1 MKKDVALKRIQK
13 LVDQL
18 NEYSYEYHVLD
29 QPSVD
34 DSVYDGL
41 MNELKTLEGEYP
53 ELILKNSPT
62 TKIGG
67 QTLGE
72 FKKVTHNLRMLSL
85 NDVFDETEVQAWADR
100 MIKLAPNENLEFFV
114 DIKMDGLACS
124 IIYENGEFIQ
134 AITRGDG
141 TTGEDVTENV
151 RTISSVPLKLR
162 KTKGYE
168 SFLNGRTEIRGE
180 IVLYKKDF
188 EQINKIRE
196 KEGMP
201 LYANPRNLAAGTI
214 RQLDSKIVA
223 KRPLVF
229 RGYDIIVDPPSR
241 IETNQ
246 SAYETI
252 SALGLIVNPPTFSSS
267 YVAANIAEV
276 MKAVSLWAEKRHSM
290 KFNTDGLVIKLN
302 KRVLYQKLGI
312 VGKAPR
318 AAIAYKFPAEQ
329 STTKLRDI
337 FISIG
342 RTGAATPVAILD
354 PVVLAGSTVQMA
366 TLHNEGEI
374 LRKDIRIGD
383 TVVVRKAGD
392 IIPEI
397 VEPLA
402 NLRSGH
408 EKKFVMPT
416 NCPDCQ
422 ALLVK
427 SKKDEAVWRCP
438 NNLCPARVHNKIT
451 HFASKGALDI
461 DGLGEKNIK
470 SLLDA
475 KLIDDSADIFS
486 LKFEDVN
493 NLERFADISA
503 HKLIDSIA
511 LKKTPNL
518 AKFIFALGI
527 RHVGIQTATDLVTHF
542 RSLDKIS
549 EASEDELLGVE
560 GIGEVVAESI
570 VDWFAEKENKDLLK
584 KFEKFGVEP
593 ISPRLDGQTLA
604 GKYFVISGT
613 LSSIDREAAA
623 DKIRSNGGVF
633 QSSVGKDTTY
643 LITGENPGK
652 SKVDKANKLGIKI
665 IDEAEFNKLFKN

>member
-1 MKKDVALKRIQK
+1 MKLEEAKKRIEK
-13 LVDQL
+13 LVEQL
-18 NEYSYEYHVLD
+18 DEYSYEYHVLD
-29 QPSVD
+29 QPSVE
-34 DSVYDGL
+34 DSIYDGL
-41 MNELKTLEGEYP
+41 MNELKKLESNYP
-53 ELILKNSPT
+53 DLVLKNSPT
-62 TKIGG
+62 KKVGG
-67 QTLGE
+67 QTLNE
-72 FKKVTHNLRMLSL
+72 FKKVTHSSRMLSL

-100 MIKLAPNENLEFFV
+100 MLKLVPNENLEFFV

-124 IIYENGEFIQ
+124 IIYEDGEFVQ
-134 AITRGDG
+134 AVTRGDG

-162 KTKGYE
+162 QVKGFE
-168 SFLNGRTEIRGE
+168 SFISGRTEIRGE

-188 EQINKIRE
+188 EAINKSRE
-196 KEGMP
+196 EEGLP

-229 RGYDIIVDPPSR
+229 RGYDIIVDPLSR
-241 IETNQ
+241 IKTNQ
-246 SAYETI
+246 NAYETI
-252 SALGLIVNPPTFSSS
+252 SSLGLIVNPPTFSSS
-267 YVAANIAEV
+267 YVAASIAEV
-276 MKAVSLWAEKRHSM
+276 MKAVELWAEKRHSM

-302 KRVLYQKLGI
+302 NRALYQKLGI

-392 IIPEI
+392 IIPEV
-397 VEPLA
+397 VEPLIK
-402 NLRSGH
+402 LRNGH
-408 EKKFVMPT
+408 EKKFSMPVE
-416 NCPDCQ
+416 CPDC
-422 ALLVK
+422 LTELVK

-438 NNLCPARVHNKIT
+438 NDKCPARVHNKIT

-475 KLIDDSADIFS
+475 KLINDSADIFS
-486 LKFEDVN
+486 LKFKDVN

-511 LKKTPNL
+511 AKKNPNL

-542 RSLDKIS
+542 RSLDKIAR
-549 EASEDELLGVE
+549 ASEDELLSVE
-560 GIGEVVAESI
+560 GIGEVVADSI
-570 VDWFAEKENKDLLK
+570 VDWFAEKDNQELLIKFK
-584 KFEKFGVEP
+584 KLGVEP
-593 ISPRLDGQTLA
+593 ISPKLDGQSLT

-643 LITGENPGK
+643 LVTGENPGK
-652 SKVDKANKLGIKI
+652 SKLDKATKLGIKV
-665 IDEAEFNKLFKN
+665 IDESEFNKLFKD